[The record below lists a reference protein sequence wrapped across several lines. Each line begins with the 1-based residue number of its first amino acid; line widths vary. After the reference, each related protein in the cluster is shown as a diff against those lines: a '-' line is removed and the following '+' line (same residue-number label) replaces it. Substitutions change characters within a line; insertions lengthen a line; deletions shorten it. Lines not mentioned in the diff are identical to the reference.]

1 MKIISA
7 LITLTLFLFIPLIS
21 NAQTESK
28 TVSAIIEESMTGQ
41 ISYGKITYKMER
53 SSYDGKIRPVG
64 ISYSF
69 PYIEG
74 CENGVFTGYSGG
86 VTMEVNREIKGK
98 MYKYRIELPCK
109 EAYFNL

>member
-28 TVSAIIEESMTGQ
+28 TESMTGQ